1 MAKLDQEGNFWWSRL
16 RNDTLLATPD
26 GKPLSLEELA
36 FTGTKAN
43 HRRLELEVLLGE
55 QRLPARLLFERVP
68 SAVAAKRRAQV
79 KTRSRKTGQTPS
91 RQSLA

>member
-16 RNDTLLATPD
+16 RNDTLLATLD
-26 GKPLSLEELA
+26 GKSLSLEELA

-55 QRLPARLLFERVP
+55 QQLSARLLLERVP
-68 SAVAAKRRAQV
+68 SAVAARRRAPV
-79 KTRSRKTGQTPS
+79 KNRGRKQGQTPS
-91 RQSLA
+91 RQR